1 LKKRTSI
8 NSIPK
13 IHKEKEMADFRKWL
27 FALAVVALLAGFT
40 VPASAQSL
48 TTVVCTV
55 QSATDNLIR
64 SQGYTE
70 QVGDVVLACSGG
82 TPTAAGVIVPAI
94 NIQVFLTLNV
104 TSQITKTVSG
114 LGTTGG
120 NFLEA
125 LLIIDEPN
133 SATNPNTQI
142 LNCGQTGTD
151 ELTGAGQSGA
161 GVCAIASTG
170 VASQTYNGTQATTS
184 TSGAGFVTTGHPNV
198 FQGRQALGSLSNT
211 SIVFQGVPFDPPG
224 SVTRF
229 LRFTNI
235 RVNANQLGIVSPTAQ
250 VSVTMGITSSGSAS
264 LPLSIL
270 SLAVATVQNGL
281 TVVGLGTETFSQ
293 CVSYNTSGLTGPF
306 GSITGSAFSASSPF
320 IRFAEGFSNSWKP
333 KNIAQTLANGTA
345 SSASGD
351 GFLYSPNNP
360 TNPNTINYPKD
371 LNQNVPGVNYYTESG
386 FEFTS
391 TTANPA
397 PNPPNGF
404 LTGLAV
410 TGDTQSAFSDS
421 ATGINTA
428 GVATQGT
435 RLAAQLSNL
444 PLGISLYVPPV
455 IFLYRQGY
463 TYLHGS
469 PDINDGNATGVMVL
483 TSTDSFGNTPYNPAS
498 GLGAGGGQALSLV
511 PQSNGGAL
519 IVFEIL
525 FTDPFSNEYADV
537 PLVVSYKPN
546 LSANPPLGLP
556 QPGVQASFTAGFAP
570 FEVALTAA
578 TLSAYPIPRFFF
590 QNTGAN
596 LFIIARCSCNLL
608 FPFVTQ
614 QFGYDTGIAIA
625 NTSSDPFGIAQPQ
638 AGVVT
643 FNYYGVVGINN
654 PPPLAQTSSTSTP
667 VLSGTVLLYTLSQ
680 GNTAIGLDNR
690 GANFTGYLITQA
702 QFQYCHGF
710 AFISA
715 LGAGPTSPG
724 ISEGYLALVLD
735 MAGLPRDLIVG
746 EVLGH

>member
-1 LKKRTSI
+1 
-8 NSIPK
+8 
-13 IHKEKEMADFRKWL
+13 MADFRKWL
-27 FALAVVALLAGFT
+27 FALAVVALLAGLT

-151 ELTGAGQSGA
+151 ELTGAGQSGP

-184 TSGAGFVTTGHPNV
+184 TSGTGFVTTGHPNV

-281 TVVGLGTETFSQ
+281 TVVGLGTQSFAQ
-293 CVSYNTSGLTGPF
+293 CIPNNTSGLTGPF
-306 GSITGSAFSASSPF
+306 GSTSGSAFSSSSPY

-333 KNIAQTLANGTA
+333 KNIAQTLANGIA
-345 SSASGD
+345 SNASGD
-351 GFLYSPNNP
+351 GFLYNAP
-360 TNPNTINYPKD
+360 TDPILYPKD

-391 TTANPA
+391 TTVNPA

-435 RLAAQLSNL
+435 RLAMQLSNL
-444 PLGISLYVPPV
+444 PLGVTLYVPPV

-463 TYLHGS
+463 TYAHGS
-469 PDINDGNATGVMVL
+469 PDINDGNATGVMVI
-483 TSTDSFGNTPYNPAS
+483 TSTDSFGNTPYNPPS
-498 GLGAGGGQALSLV
+498 SLGAGGGQPLSLV

-519 IVFEIL
+519 IVYEIL

-556 QPGVQASFTAGFAP
+556 QPGVQAAFTAGFAP

-578 TLSAYPIPRFFF
+578 TLSADPIPRFFF

-625 NTSSDPFGIAQPQ
+625 NTSSDPFGAAQPQ

-715 LGAGPTSPG
+715 LGAGPTANG

-735 MAGLPRDLIVG
+735 AWGLPVRGSLLG
-746 EVLGH
+746 ESLGH